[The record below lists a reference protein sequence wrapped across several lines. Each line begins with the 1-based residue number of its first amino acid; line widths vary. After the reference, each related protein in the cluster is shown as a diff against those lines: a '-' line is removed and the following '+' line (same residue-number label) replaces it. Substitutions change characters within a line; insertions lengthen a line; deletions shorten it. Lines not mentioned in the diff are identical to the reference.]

1 MLGLSFGK
9 LLVLVAVLAA
19 VVFGFAYAG
28 RLKKQR
34 DELAKIKQ
42 RLAKQEQASMAAGHR
57 TTRAAAAELTACPK
71 CGAYADLAT
80 HRCGR
85 N

>member
-1 MLGLSFGK
+1 MFGLSFGK
-9 LLVLVAVLAA
+9 LLVLVAVIAA

-34 DELAKIKQ
+34 DEMAKIKA
-42 RLAKQEQASMAAGHR
+42 RLAKQEQAQAMAAGR
-57 TTRAAAAELTACPK
+57 RATRAAAADLQACPK
-71 CGAYADLAT
+71 CGAYADLTT

-85 N
+85 